1 MFVCGN
7 FKTAVSLAYCLWNE
21 SWVDWQD
28 FPVDRGRSIHFNNS
42 SSGPKLRT
50 SSSGWTEITT
60 DASPLGSSW
69 GRRRL
74 LRRWRWL
81 SWWLWWLWWSSPGVQ
96 EHGQGRQWDSEQGRV
111 PEDLQEPLQGAGWQH
126 VNMVMMWHHPL
137 NHRWRGYS
145 NMFLGG
151 WGVCQVRCQWGQ
163 QLGLQGSWW

>member
-1 MFVCGN
+1 M
-7 FKTAVSLAYCLWNE
+7 
-21 SWVDWQD
+21 
-28 FPVDRGRSIHFNNS
+28 
-42 SSGPKLRT
+42 RT
-50 SSSGWTEITT
+50 SSSGWIEITT

-126 VNMVMMWHHPL
+126 VNMVMWHPPL
-137 NHRWRGYS
+137 NYRWRGYS
-145 NMFLGG
+145 NMFFRWMRRLPSSMPVGTTT
-151 WGVCQVRCQWGQ
+151 WITRFLIIIIIRVILLLLLLLTTIIIITWTTTI
-163 QLGLQGSWW
+163 LNLTIIII